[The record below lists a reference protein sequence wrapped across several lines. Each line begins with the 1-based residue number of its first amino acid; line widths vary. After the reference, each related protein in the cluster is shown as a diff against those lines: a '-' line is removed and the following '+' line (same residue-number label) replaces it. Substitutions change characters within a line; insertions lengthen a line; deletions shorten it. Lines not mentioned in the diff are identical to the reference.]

1 MVSPF
6 KNKGNQMPQVTRSL
20 VKGIDGQLIWLTPK
34 QVDVISVLE
43 QCRAGGCAA
52 VKGYVPE
59 TNYTVSPILNI
70 QMITNPSYKRILER
84 RTAALKAITFADI
97 PDNTVPANK
106 LRGKTPEQWF
116 NDRMTQELESMEKTL
131 TNDRGD
137 AHRQG
142 HDRCYV
148 RFSDG
153 IKVNLVTEKDQN
165 GIMQPVLVDGYPTVA
180 SIMVQHLELNRVV
193 VQEGVYKQVD
203 SGASVL
209 MKNAINK
216 LLNARSVQVKTISL
230 KEDNFERLTIDKN
243 VVVPADIHEF
253 IA

>member
-1 MVSPF
+1 
-6 KNKGNQMPQVTRSL
+6 MPQVTRSL
-20 VKGIDGQLIWLTPK
+20 VKGLNGKLVWMSPK
-34 QVDVISVLE
+34 EVAVVGVLE
-43 QCRAGGCAA
+43 ECRKGGCAS
-52 VKGYVPE
+52 VQGYVPE
-59 TNYTVSPILNI
+59 TNYAVRPILNI
-70 QMITNPSYKRILER
+70 QMLTNVSYTKTLER
-84 RTAALKAITFADI
+84 RLAALKAITFADI
-97 PDNTVPANK
+97 PANVIPATK

-116 NDRMTQELESMEKTL
+116 DARKTQEIESMEATL
-131 TNDRGD
+131 NNVRDD

-148 RFSDG
+148 KFSEG

-180 SIMVQHLELNRVV
+180 SIMVQHLELNRTV

-216 LLNARSVQVKTISL
+216 LLNARSVQTKTISL
-230 KEDNFERLTIDKN
+230 KADNFDQLTIDKN
-243 VVVPADIHEF
+243 VVIPADIHEF